1 MTDLPHVAAAGEGPV
16 RPGLDGR
23 IRHLVSIGALVALGD
38 RHAMRTYMRVAME
51 AGIGTEAVRELL
63 LQAVPYC
70 GWPRALEG
78 FESLGAVLEGMAGVR
93 TGAHAGPE
101 AGGGL
106 SGEAYFRTVYGA
118 KSDEVLS
125 RMKGHHPALADWVL
139 RHAYGEVLARPGLP
153 PRVRE
158 CIAVGMLLVLG
169 TQSTFLSHLRGAI
182 AFGTTPDQLREV
194 LSQVTLH
201 IPEERARWAFAL
213 LDLLPEATPAAGGGV
228 P

>member
-1 MTDLPHVAAAGEGPV
+1 MTDPNPASSGEGHV

-51 AGIGTEAVRELL
+51 SGIGTDAVRELL
-63 LQAVPYC
+63 LQAIPYC

-93 TGAHAGPE
+93 SGPPAGN
-101 AGGGL
+101 ARGGL
-106 SGEAYFRTVYGA
+106 TGESYFRTVYGA
-118 KSDEVLS
+118 KSDEVLA
-125 RMKGHHPALADWVL
+125 RLEGHHPLLVEWVL
-139 RHAYGEVLARPGLP
+139 RHAYEEILARPGLS

-158 CIAVGMLLVLG
+158 CVAVGMLLVLG

-182 AFGTTPDQLREV
+182 AFGITPDQLREV

-213 LDLLPEATPAAGGGV
+213 LDRLPEGTAPEAGATP
-228 P
+228 